1 MIEEGVNTMDELD
14 RLLDDY
20 QEHFEENFPMMLCR
34 TMEDEE
40 IIEIIEKCLEN
51 DEPYE
56 PELEDDA
63 CY

>member
-1 MIEEGVNTMDELD
+1 MDKLD
-14 RLLDDY
+14 KLLDEY

-34 TMEDEE
+34 TMDDEE

-56 PELEDDA
+56 PELENDA
-63 CY
+63 YY